1 MVKRT
6 LGFIALAS
14 SLMLAAD
21 VKVNSPVTAGEG
33 VTITTS
39 GSGSAILYINGPG
52 AAIKQKVT
60 LGGPVKIAGDELRVA
75 GRYVA
80 VLKGDEDS
88 SATFLVE
95 PAQAQKLNF
104 LARPS
109 RVPVSQQDV
118 ISGVAFV
125 FDDYRNLVTEP
136 TPVKFSLKIPNGP
149 GMEKSV
155 TSKDGIAFLRSNS
168 APKAG
173 AAQFVASVNDA
184 QVRRVVQQVA
194 SDPCSLRMHTQRQG
208 DKLIVETDPIRDCSG
223 NAVPDGTIVTFIE
236 TSPQGRSTV
245 DARIKRGIAR
255 ATLPAEQGATISVAA
270 GVVLGNEV
278 RVGGGE

>member
-1 MVKRT
+1 
-6 LGFIALAS
+6 
-14 SLMLAAD
+14 
-21 VKVNSPVTAGEG
+21 VKVSSPVTAGQDAT
-33 VTITTS
+33 VTTS
-39 GSGSAILYINGPG
+39 GSGSATLYINGPG

-60 LGGPVKIAGDELRVA
+60 LGEPVKITGDELRAA

-80 VLKGDEDS
+80 IIKGDGDS
-88 SATFLVE
+88 STTFFVE

-118 ISGVAFV
+118 ISGVVFV

-136 TPVKFSLKIPNGP
+136 STVKFSLKVPNGP
-149 GMEKSV
+149 GMEKV
-155 TSKDGIAFLRSNS
+155 ITSKDGIAFMRSNS

-173 AAQFVASVNDA
+173 AAQFVASVGDA

-194 SDPCSLRMHTQRQG
+194 SDPCSLRMHAQRQG
-208 DKLIVETDPIRDCSG
+208 NKLVVETDPIRDCSG

-236 TSPQGRSTV
+236 TSAQGRSTV
-245 DARIKRGIAR
+245 DARIKRGIAK